1 MTTVDDRLAKLEQ
14 AYATVARDHA
24 ALRSEHA
31 RVSEQL
37 ALQGQRLVSIE
48 GTLQAMAGQ
57 LAELVKLSER
67 QIHQREGLERAFRA
81 IGAQTEKVDQLRQQM
96 TAITV
101 HGLPERT
108 SLLEGQIKE
117 LQGLGNTARG
127 LGSSALQIAV
137 RWISAA
143 GIGAITTLVAVY
155 LKNGA

>member
-1 MTTVDDRLAKLEQ
+1 MTSVDDRLSKLEQ

-96 TAITV
+96 TALTV

-108 SLLEGQIKE
+108 SVIEGQLKE
-117 LQGLGNTARG
+117 LQGLGNTARAV
-127 LGSSALQIAV
+127 GSSALQIAV
-137 RWISAA
+137 RWISTAGVGAVAA
-143 GIGAITTLVAVY
+143 LLAVY
-155 LKNGA
+155 LTKGA